1 MLLKR
6 VAVSREIPPAA
17 KSVGARLAGAVLA
30 MSLSL
35 PALADGNPE
44 QGRLSA
50 ETCLG
55 CHGIENYK
63 NVYPTFPVPKLC
75 GQNAQYLADAL
86 RAYTAGDRA
95 HGTMHAQAATLSD
108 KEIQDIAAYF
118 ADPAFC
124 YEGK

>member
-1 MLLKR
+1 MLFKR
-6 VAVSREIPPAA
+6 VPVSREFPAPA
-17 KSVGARLAGAVLA
+17 GSVAAMLAGALLA

-35 PALADGNPE
+35 PAHADGSPE
-44 QGRLSA
+44 QGRRSA

-75 GQNAQYLADAL
+75 GQNAQYLTDAL
-86 RAYTAGDRA
+86 RAYTAGDRG

-108 KEIQDIAAYF
+108 EEIQDIAAYF

>member
-1 MLLKR
+1 MLFKR
-6 VAVSREIPPAA
+6 VAVSQEIPGVARFF
-17 KSVGARLAGAVLA
+17 GATLAGAIVTISLA
-30 MSLSL
+30 L
-35 PALADGNPE
+35 PAFADGNPE
-44 QGRLSA
+44 QGRRTA

-75 GQNAQYLADAL
+75 GQNAQYLTDAL

>member
-1 MLLKR
+1 MKI
-6 VAVSREIPPAA
+6 VASAA
-17 KSVGARLAGAVLA
+17 SLILATLFFGQAA
-30 MSLSL
+30 C
-35 PALADGNPE
+35 AEGDPE
-44 QGRLSA
+44 AGKQLGY
-50 ETCLG
+50 TCLG
-55 CHGIENYK
+55 CHGIEDYK

-75 GQNAQYLADAL
+75 GQNAQYLTDAL